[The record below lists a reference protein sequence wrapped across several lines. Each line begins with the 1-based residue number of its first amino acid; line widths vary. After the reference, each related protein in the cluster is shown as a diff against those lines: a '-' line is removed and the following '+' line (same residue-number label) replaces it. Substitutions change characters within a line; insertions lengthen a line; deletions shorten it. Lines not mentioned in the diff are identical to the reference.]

1 MKLTGLLFSMIG
13 CVSVLVQASRTNA
26 QPRFEDIPRFDN
38 GQSGDLN
45 VRVADYLE
53 QVAQYINQNVPAI
66 TIDSNADAQRDFFV
80 HIVQN
85 LYLGELRHI
94 YLTHRIS
101 WHTLLGP
108 LANALRPH
116 LRRHSLDHLM
126 LAIQYDPAPF
136 VNFLC
141 LIQNNRL
148 VWEVNRRCRELV
160 EDYEGL
166 MAAVHIGRPPVP
178 VPIPIPIH
186 VPTAYSVG
194 EESIPMHQDQDE
206 SPSGPIMST
215 YANLARYGPPA
226 EVSHH
231 VTGYTH
237 HVLLTSL
244 MSIAVYLLL

>member
-1 MKLTGLLFSMIG
+1 MKLTGLLFGMIG

-66 TIDSNADAQRDFFV
+66 TIDSNADAQREFFV

-94 YLTHRIS
+94 YLTLRIS

-108 LANALRPH
+108 LANALQPH

-126 LAIQYDPAPF
+126 LAIQYDPVPF

-141 LIQNNRL
+141 RIQDNHP
-148 VWEVNRRCRELV
+148 VWEVNQRCGELI
-160 EDYEGL
+160 EDYEGM
-166 MAAVHIGRPPVP
+166 MAAVHIGRH
-178 VPIPIPIH
+178 PIPIPT
-186 VPTAYSVG
+186 VYSVG
-194 EESIPMHQDQDE
+194 EASIPMHQDE
-206 SPSGPIMST
+206 SPSDPVMST
-215 YANLARYGPPA
+215 YANLPRNRPTA
-226 EVSHH
+226 EASHH

-237 HVLLTSL
+237 HVVLTSL
-244 MSIAVYLLL
+244 MYIAVYLLL